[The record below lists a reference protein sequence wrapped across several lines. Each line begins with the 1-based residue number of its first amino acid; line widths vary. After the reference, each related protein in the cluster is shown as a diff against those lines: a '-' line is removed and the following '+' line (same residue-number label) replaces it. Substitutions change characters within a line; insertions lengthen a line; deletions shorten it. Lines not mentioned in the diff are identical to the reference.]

1 MDTTAIDTSTRA
13 RAGDEVVPD
22 RPRRRGLSRRA
33 RNILLTAHI
42 ALSVG
47 LLGDSAGYL
56 AVAIRTSTLDDP
68 ALVQD
73 SVRTLNMFSLVFGIP
88 LSFAALLT
96 GVALGIGTRWGVF
109 RYPWVVTK
117 LLLVVTVM
125 LVGGFV
131 LNPASNQMLDG
142 DGDATNRL
150 IAGAA
155 YDVVALTTATALGC
169 VQTRAA
175 IPTSPGAELMRR
187 HRLSRRASAW
197 CCRCARCR
205 RPDGAGTEFATG
217 DRVGEATQRSRSPP
231 STRPPHSMISRR
243 CGSRSATPHRRA
255 RRVRARRVRGAH
267 AQALTLRFLIEEL
280 GFRSIAWDRWRS
292 IACRFCRSRLQRA
305 GSARATIRRTFSS
318 SSTTLGTS

>member
-13 RAGDEVVPD
+13 RAGDEVVTD
-22 RPRRRGLSRRA
+22 RPTRRGLSRRA

-68 ALVQD
+68 SLVQD
-73 SVRTLNMFSLVFGIP
+73 SARTLNMFSLVFGIP

-125 LVGGFV
+125 LVGGFL

-155 YDVVALTTATALGC
+155 YDVVALTVATSLG
-169 VQTRAA
+169 VFKPGR
-175 IPTSPGAELMRR
+175 PFRRRLETS
-187 HRLSRRASAW
+187 
-197 CCRCARCR
+197 
-205 RPDGAGTEFATG
+205 
-217 DRVGEATQRSRSPP
+217 
-231 STRPPHSMISRR
+231 
-243 CGSRSATPHRRA
+243 
-255 RRVRARRVRGAH
+255 
-267 AQALTLRFLIEEL
+267 
-280 GFRSIAWDRWRS
+280 
-292 IACRFCRSRLQRA
+292 
-305 GSARATIRRTFSS
+305 
-318 SSTTLGTS
+318 